1 MDSTW
6 TRRAVTFPGVVIL
19 TGLLIGTLPL
29 LLPLLLIADTI
40 AGRQQ
45 AWCRLLFF
53 MIGWGICEIGGLLAS
68 FALWMFGGA
77 FLGWQN
83 PTMQASHL
91 RLQNVWASTIFG
103 VAKRCFR
110 LRFELTGEVPPPDRP
125 LILFCRH
132 ASMIDSFLPAV
143 LFGPRQWRLRY
154 VLKDTLQ
161 LSPCLD
167 VVGHRLPN
175 HFVKRGRGEQEGEAV
190 AALASGLTPGEG
202 ILLFPEGTR
211 FNSRRHKEAMER
223 LAKNDPERLTRLQ
236 GLRHVLPPRTRG
248 PQVVLEQA
256 PDADLCLLTHA
267 GFDGFANLGD
277 FLGDGLIGRQI
288 LVKLETFDRVQI
300 PEGRDARVAWLDEQW
315 IKMDAWL
322 DTVHQELG

>member
-29 LLPLLLIADTI
+29 VLPIFFIADTV
-40 AGRQQ
+40 AGRRQ
-45 AWCRLLFF
+45 AWCRLLLF
-53 MIGWGICEIGGLLAS
+53 MIGWGLCEIGGLIAS
-68 FALWMFGGA
+68 FALWLFGGA
-77 FLGWQN
+77 FAGWQN
-83 PTMQASHL
+83 PTVQASHL
-91 RLQNVWASTIFG
+91 RLQNVWASAIFG
-103 VAKRCFR
+103 VAKRCFQ
-110 LRFELTGEVPPPDRP
+110 LRFEVTGDVPTPDRP
-125 LILFCRH
+125 LILFARH

-154 VLKDTLQ
+154 VLKDTLR

-190 AALASGLTPGEG
+190 AKLASGLTAGEG

-211 FNSRRHKEAMER
+211 FNPRRRGEALER
-223 LAKNDPERLTRLQ
+223 LSKNDPARQARLQ
-236 GLRHVLPPRTRG
+236 SLRHVLPPRTRG
-248 PQVVLEQA
+248 PQVVFEQA
-256 PDADLCLLTHA
+256 PTADLCLLAHA
-267 GFDGFANLGD
+267 GFDGFANLSD

-288 LVKLETFDRVQI
+288 LVKLETFERSQI
-300 PEGRDARVAWLDEQW
+300 PEDRDARIAWLDEQW

-322 DTVHQELG
+322 DTVHRQVD